1 MFELSDKA
9 KKLQAQ
15 LHEFMDAHIYPN
27 EHKHHE
33 QVEQADFERLID
45 INLHGV
51 IRMTRAF
58 LPQLRAVE
66 EAHIVNI
73 SSIFGIVAPAGQAAP
88 SEARAKRVAVR
99 SRKWRTQED
108 SNL

>member
-33 QVEQADFERLID
+33 QVEQAENLSLI
-45 INLHGV
+45 
-51 IRMTRAF
+51 
-58 LPQLRAVE
+58 
-66 EAHIVNI
+66 HI
-73 SSIFGIVAPAGQAAP
+73 
-88 SEARAKRVAVR
+88 
-99 SRKWRTQED
+99 
-108 SNL
+108 